1 VALTGTV
8 DSYATAVIA
17 ELFGAGTL
25 TQSGINYILN
35 LGTLTAS
42 SSPFAIDLGVS
53 NAAIGMADLLSG
65 SFSIANS
72 SGAFIN
78 NEDSAF
84 AGLAA
89 GQADIAP
96 AVTLTAAT
104 DGAFIETIT
113 LNAIGSNA
121 DYSGTLAP
129 ETVTINGSVAP
140 VIVLTTGVDVVN
152 GANNVTIDA
161 ATNTL
166 SGGDQINGGGGTN
179 TLDLVGGGSFNLAAP
194 AVLTDIQMVNATEGR
209 SAAMPT
215 IFLRNGTD
223 LTLTLASA
231 ATDPQLAGA
240 VVHRAD
246 NDNTINVGSGN
257 DSGSTQPVRPAT
269 YQASVTTITD
279 VTLSAVR
286 RTDIIAVKQGMH
298 AAAGGS

>member
-8 DSYATAVIA
+8 DNYATAAIA
-17 ELFGAGTL
+17 EISGAGTP
-25 TQSGINYILN
+25 TQSGANYTLN

-42 SSPFAIDLGVS
+42 SSPVAIDLGVS
-53 NAAIGMADLLSG
+53 NAATGMADLLSG

-121 DYSGTLAP
+121 DYSSTLAP

-140 VIVLTTGVDVVN
+140 VIVMTTGVDVVN
-152 GANNVTIDA
+152 GANNVTIDRVTQPRQRVA
-161 ATNTL
+161 HRLERRA
-166 SGGDQINGGGGTN
+166 
-179 TLDLVGGGSFNLAAP
+179 
-194 AVLTDIQMVNATEGR
+194 EGR
-209 SAAMPT
+209 SQRMRRRTAISM
-215 IFLRNGTD
+215 NV
-223 LTLTLASA
+223 TLTSFNGRGPMAS
-231 ATDPQLAGA
+231 
-240 VVHRAD
+240 RAKGILRYLD
-246 NDNTINVGSGN
+246 
-257 DSGSTQPVRPAT
+257 PVRLKPCLVLGLRLG
-269 YQASVTTITD
+269 Q
-279 VTLSAVR
+279 R
-286 RTDIIAVKQGMH
+286 RCFG
-298 AAAGGS
+298 